1 MIQKLKKLVYIML
14 IFMIAFSSFS
24 YAALND
30 PKDWEYSDVK
40 NDDDGAYIIG
50 TDSNGN
56 THKMRWN
63 ESRGVFTVTES
74 TTSGTGQQQG
84 TVYEIDYDNYKEKQG
99 ADADIPSKDQMTEKN
114 QEASKEKETKAQ
126 EQKEAQESKSKS
138 EQGAI
143 EKAKGGETATY
154 HENNTGNDF
163 YLTQL
168 DNGEW
173 VVIQR
178 SGVGDNYLVLHWNS
192 QKGAFYADDGE
203 FTRTIRL
210 NDQVMKN
217 LKEDAEQKGLDVP
230 KDEDIIPKDENGE
243 IQPGV
248 EEENHKMEKNVVLVI
263 RQTIALWFY
272 IMRYIG
278 AAAMLVVLLVL
289 GVKIAITSA
298 AGEKAAYK
306 KMLVDWVVGF
316 IVMFSIHY
324 IMIFIVFVNQ
334 AGIDLIKD
342 TANRVYS
349 EDKRVY
355 VSEDASE
362 YGSKDYQSKTNEDIE
377 VSLYESVRT
386 RAFDAKLTN
395 GCVGM
400 VLYAC
405 LVYFAYKF
413 TFVYLK
419 RILNIAILTVMAP
432 LVGLSFA
439 LNKILTGKATIFG
452 KWLREY
458 VTVVLIQFFH
468 ALVYVTFVMGVLKI
482 ALTSVSGVIFVL
494 VLLKFMADAEK
505 IIREIF
511 GMDSNAIRDLAGT
524 MQKGPSDYV
533 SSLSKGV
540 GAVVGVGAAGQ
551 ANREI
556 TRLFTGAAG
565 KVGMSAFER
574 HLISQANKDI
584 KDKDDI
590 SEQNLQNSQGERNYI
605 DELLDYDDD
614 EQNLTDI
621 QQQQKDIVESQQYI
635 DALARGEQYT
645 GKLPKYHSED
655 ELNLAKQRLASNPK
669 IIAAAFKQ
677 RVRDAFDFRTYTERY
692 VETDGEGS
700 FTVKARVKTDKEN
713 IHKRRHIVFRELH
726 KQNFSAKNLIGYT
739 DEDMQELREGFKDI
753 IAGPTGILTTIVGI
767 GAIAESKTFGLAA
780 VISGLGKTKS
790 AVDKLSSENQVEY
803 LPKSF
808 RNNPALSI
816 DDLDK
821 LNSIITE
828 EGKAQMDSYVA
839 DSISSKHPGLARK
852 LATPLELVMAFTLP
866 GGRYFRNVSK
876 ARWKNLQFN
885 MKEERKALEK
895 TRQIIIHRI
904 EQIKRDEKENAEAR
918 VSMQGEISDVK
929 ASSLSD
935 EEKKKKLKGLRN
947 QLRTIDKNMAK
958 LDKKLKQYEKQ
969 EAEIFAQIDKEE
981 SRYLFKSG
989 GIGYSSREAAVR
1001 RGLAKL
1007 KEVEKEISLQ
1017 KAEDWKK
1024 IKEAKEEERKKKNQ
1038 DPYYQFQR
1046 NGFEMKILKE
1056 AQGPGDEE
1064 GVTVPLYDLE
1074 ESVRA
1079 TANYYKETDEKTVNA
1094 EEDAAAQARR
1104 EYEENLKE
1112 AQERRKQR
1120 AEETGKN
1127 VKEIDVKLPESGAET
1142 ANFSYKVVLADVK
1155 VAIINA
1161 AAKKNKTVREYE
1173 LTTGNTN
1180 EIKNELFKMIT
1191 RMYGLEGNLPP
1202 EVVQYVN
1209 SLDST
1214 IAYAKSVLVAS
1225 EAAASAIITQIEENG
1240 QENVNVEEAIQE
1252 VKSSLKEYFEEVENA
1267 PLPESLKKHDYI
1279 EEDDVIVEAGYDT
1292 IDNLAEKAMS
1302 RKLESMADIIRVRNK
1317 NADGTLS
1324 PESAEA
1330 VKQLRKLMETVRD
1343 SNSAAE
1349 ENNNKDRE
1357 AFRMFASEKKA
1368 KEKEDKS
1375 KLGFNPDDVQSEN
1388 AELDELLDSI
1398 PDEVGDELMAEMIA
1412 DNEGETETKKAK
1424 KLERQID
1431 QISGT
1436 PSQEKVEAVLGGAGS
1451 DDSGADE
1458 TDEVG
1463 GMIQDAFDEVENSDT
1478 STSNTSSPDSSSTK
1492 ASNGNPTTDEIVSS
1506 LFGNNG
1512 KRPPIDSNNDGSK
1525 RFSGD
1530 DGSVE
1535 YVPTDTDTN
1544 EGQNNKRGT
1553 IRKGENP
1560 EGSTEDNNNNS

>member
-1 MIQKLKKLVYIML
+1 MIQKLKKLVYLML

-24 YAALND
+24 YAATND
-30 PKDWEYSDVK
+30 PKD
-40 NDDDGAYIIG
+40 
-50 TDSNGN
+50 T
-56 THKMRWN
+56 
-63 ESRGVFTVTES
+63 S
-74 TTSGTGQQQG
+74 T
-84 TVYEIDYDNYKEKQG
+84 
-99 ADADIPSKDQMTEKN
+99 
-114 QEASKEKETKAQ
+114 Q
-126 EQKEAQESKSKS
+126 EQA
-138 EQGAI
+138 AI
-143 EKAKGGETATY
+143 EKAKSGETATY

-178 SGVGDNYLVLHWNS
+178 SGLGNNYLVLHWDS
-192 QKGAFYADDGE
+192 EKEAFYADDGE

-210 NDQVMKN
+210 DDQVMKK
-217 LKEDAEQKGLDVP
+217 LRSDAEERGLDVP
-230 KDEDIIPKDENGE
+230 KDEDIIPKDEDTIPKDEDGE

-278 AAAMLVVLLVL
+278 AAVMLVVLLIL

-316 IVMFSIHY
+316 IVMFTIHY
-324 IMIFIVFVNQ
+324 IMIFIVFANQ

-362 YGSKDYQSKTNEDIE
+362 YGSKEYQSKTNEDIE

-395 GCVGM
+395 GCIGM

-458 VTVVLIQFFH
+458 FTVVVIQFFH

-482 ALTSVSGVIFVL
+482 ALTSISGVIFVL

-505 IIREIF
+505 IIRQIF

-551 ANREI
+551 ANKEI
-556 TRLFTGAAG
+556 TKLFTGAAG

-574 HLISQANKDI
+574 GLISQANKDI
-584 KDKDDI
+584 KDKSDI
-590 SEQNLQNSQGERNYI
+590 SEQNLQNSQSARNYV

-614 EQNLTDI
+614 ATNLTEL
-621 QQQQKDIVESQQYI
+621 QQQQKDIVESEQYL

-645 GKLPKYHSED
+645 GKLPKYKSED
-655 ELNLAKQRLASNPK
+655 ELNLAKQKLASDPK

-677 RVRDAFDFRTYTERY
+677 RVHDAFDFRTYTERY
-692 VETDGEGS
+692 VEAEEDGS
-700 FTVKARVKTDKEN
+700 FAVKARVKTDKER
-713 IHKRRHIVFRELH
+713 IHAKRHIIFRELV
-726 KQNFSAKNLIGYT
+726 KKNFSAKNIIGYT
-739 DEDMQELREGFKDI
+739 DEDMAEAKAGAGQ
-753 IAGPTGILTTIVGI
+753 IAAVAGGIVTTVVGL
-767 GAIAESKTFGLAA
+767 GSVAESKTLGLAA
-780 VISGLGKTKS
+780 AIGGLGAIKGG
-790 AVDKLSSENQVEY
+790 VDALSSENQVEF
-803 LPKSF
+803 LPKNF
-808 RNNPALSI
+808 ENNPALSI
-816 DDLDK
+816 EDLEK
-821 LNSIITE
+821 LKSVITA
-828 EGKAQMDSYVA
+828 EGRAQMDSYVA
-839 DSISSKHPGLARK
+839 DSISRKHRNLARRLSTPFE
-852 LATPLELVMAFTLP
+852 LAMAFTLP

-876 ARWKNLQFN
+876 ARWKNLQYN
-885 MKEERKALEK
+885 MKEDRKALEK

-918 VSMQGEISDVK
+918 VSMQGEISNVK

-935 EEKKKKLKGLRN
+935 EEKNKKLKRLRS
-947 QLRTIDKNMAK
+947 QLHGIDKNIAK
-958 LDKKLKQYEKQ
+958 LDKQLKQYEKQ
-969 EAEIFAQIDKEE
+969 ESEIFAQIDKEE
-981 SRYLFKSG
+981 RRYLVKSG

-1001 RGLAKL
+1001 RTLAKL

-1024 IKEAKEEERKKKNQ
+1024 IKEAEEEERKKKNQ

-1046 NGFEMKILKE
+1046 RGFEMKILKE
-1056 AQGPGDEE
+1056 AQGPEDETE

-1094 EEDAAAQARR
+1094 KEDALAQAWK
-1104 EYEENLKE
+1104 EYEENLKK
-1112 AQERRKQR
+1112 AQEARKQK

-1127 VKEIDVKLPESGAET
+1127 VEEIDVKLPEAPDDAS
-1142 ANFSYKVVLADVK
+1142 NLSYKVVLADVK

-1173 LTTGNTN
+1173 LSTGNTN
-1180 EIKNELFKMIT
+1180 EIKKELFKMIT
-1191 RMYGLEGNLPP
+1191 RMYGIEGNMPP

-1267 PLPESLKKHDYI
+1267 PLPEELKKHDYI
-1279 EEDDVIVEAGYDT
+1279 EDDDIIIEAGFDT
-1292 IDNLAEKAMS
+1292 IDNLAEKVMS
-1302 RKLESMADIIRVRNK
+1302 RKLESMADIIRVKNK
-1317 NADGTLS
+1317 NTDGTLS

-1330 VKQLRKLMETVRD
+1330 VKQLRKLLETVRD
-1343 SNSAAE
+1343 GSSAAE

-1357 AFRMFASEKKA
+1357 AFRMFARQKA
-1368 KEKEDKS
+1368 KNEDENEKKS
-1375 KLGFNPDDVQSEN
+1375 KLGFNPDDVQSGNDPVE
-1388 AELDELLDSI
+1388 ELLDSV
-1398 PDEVGDELMAEMIA
+1398 PDGLVPEVIA
-1412 DNEGETETKKAK
+1412 DAEGEKEQEKAK
-1424 KLERQID
+1424 ELERQIG
-1431 QISGT
+1431 QIGGT

-1451 DDSGADE
+1451 DDGGADE

-1463 GMIQDAFDEVENSDT
+1463 GMIEDAFNEVEGNSA
-1478 STSNTSSPDSSSTK
+1478 SSAAPSDSLSSKTP
-1492 ASNGNPTTDEIVSS
+1492 NGNPTTDEIVGS
-1506 LFGNNG
+1506 LFGNNA

-1525 RFSGD
+1525 RFSGN

-1535 YVPTDTDTN
+1535 YIPADGTN
-1544 EGQNNKRGT
+1544 NDKKNKNNNGT
-1553 IRKGENP
+1553 MRTGENP
-1560 EGSTEDNNNNS
+1560 EDSTEEDNNNS